1 MARIYTMG
9 GEAAER
15 DLTVAHLIDA
25 KGTQRRAQATATTA
39 DEAHA
44 AVAAGIDM
52 LSVSAGAELALVRAA
67 APRMFLNCAL
77 PMTAYASADE
87 LMRGATDAM
96 EAGADAVYYCG
107 PTAWVAHL
115 AQAAGI
121 PVMGHAGLVPRKSIW
136 IGRLRA
142 FGKTPEEAVKLWDD
156 IRRLEDAGAY
166 AVEIEVVPAELT
178 AEITR
183 ATSLVTSSIGAG
195 TEADIIFQFTEDTLG
210 MDPNPPRHVK
220 PYDDFAARMN
230 ALQEARI
237 AALQAWR
244 EDVKASSYPAEA
256 QSVATPPE
264 ALDALRN
271 AIGKTSS

>member
-1 MARIYTMG
+1 MTRIYTMG

-15 DLTVAHLIDA
+15 DLTVAHLIAA
-25 KGTQRRAQATATTA
+25 KGLRRHTQATATTA
-39 DEAHA
+39 VEAQT

-67 APRMFLNCAL
+67 ASRIFLNCAL
-77 PMTAYASADE
+77 PMTTYASTDE
-87 LMRGATDAM
+87 LMRGAMDAM

-107 PTAWVAHL
+107 PTAWLAHL
-115 AQAAGI
+115 AQAGI

-136 IGRLRA
+136 IGGLRA
-142 FGKTPEEAVKLWDD
+142 YGKTPQEAVKLWDD

-166 AVEIEVVPAELT
+166 AVEIEVVPAALT

-183 ATSLVTSSIGAG
+183 ATSLVTSSIGSG

-220 PYDDFAARMN
+220 AYDDFSARMEALQAAR
-230 ALQEARI
+230 I
-237 AALQAWR
+237 TALQAWR
-244 EDVKASSYPAEA
+244 EDVNAGSYPAEA

-264 ALDALRN
+264 ALDALRI
-271 AIGKTSS
+271 AVGTSSL

>member
-15 DLTVAHLIDA
+15 DLTVAHLINA
-25 KGTQRRAQATATTA
+25 KGTRRRTQATATTA
-39 DEAHA
+39 DEAQA

-67 APRMFLNCAL
+67 APRLFLNCAL

-87 LMRGATDAM
+87 LMRGAMEAM

-107 PTAWVAHL
+107 PTAWIAHL
-115 AQAAGI
+115 AQAGI

-136 IGRLRA
+136 IGGLRA
-142 FGKTPEEAVKLWDD
+142 YGKTPEEAVKLWDH
-156 IRRLEDAGAY
+156 ISRLEDAGAY
-166 AVEIEVVPAELT
+166 AVEIEVVPAALT

-183 ATSLVTSSIGAG
+183 ATSLLTSSIGAG

-220 PYDDFAARMN
+220 PYDDFAAKME

-244 EDVKASSYPAEA
+244 EDVNAGSYPAEA

>member
-15 DLTVAHLIDA
+15 DLTVAHLIEA
-25 KGTQRRAQATATTA
+25 KGTQRRSQATATTA
-39 DEAHA
+39 DEAQA

-87 LMRGATDAM
+87 LMRGAMDAM
-96 EAGADAVYYCG
+96 EEGADAVYYCG
-107 PTAWVAHL
+107 PTAWIAHL
-115 AQAAGI
+115 ARPGI

-136 IGRLRA
+136 IGGLRA
-142 FGKTPEEAVKLWDD
+142 YGKTPEEAVKLWDD
-156 IRRLEDAGAY
+156 ISRLEDAGAY
-166 AVEIEVVPAELT
+166 AVEIEVVPAALT

-210 MDPNPPRHVK
+210 MDPDPPRHVK
-220 PYDDFAARMN
+220 PYDDFAARLD
-230 ALQEARI
+230 ALQEART

-244 EDVKASSYPAEA
+244 EDVEAGSYPAEA

-264 ALDALRN
+264 ALDALRA
-271 AIGKTSS
+271 AIGKSSS

>member
-1 MARIYTMG
+1 MGRIYTMG

-15 DLTVAHLIDA
+15 DLTVAHLIAA
-25 KGTQRRAQATATTA
+25 KGLRRRTQATATTA
-39 DEAHA
+39 EEAQA
-44 AVAAGIDM
+44 AVAAGNDM
-52 LSVSAGAELALVRAA
+52 LSVSAGVELALVRAA

-87 LMRGATDAM
+87 LMRGAMDAM

-107 PTAWVAHL
+107 PTTWIAHL
-115 AQAAGI
+115 AQAGI

-136 IGRLRA
+136 IGGLRA
-142 FGKTPEEAVKLWDD
+142 YGKTPGEAVKLWND

-166 AVEIEVVPAELT
+166 AVEIEVVPAALT

-195 TEADIIFQFTEDTLG
+195 TEADIIYQFTEDTLG
-210 MDPNPPRHVK
+210 MDPDPPRHVIA
-220 PYDDFAARMN
+220 YDDFAARLD
-230 ALQEARI
+230 ALQQARI

-244 EDVKASSYPAEA
+244 KDVDAGNYPAKA
-256 QSVATPPE
+256 QSVATPTE

-271 AIGKTSS
+271 AIGKSSS